1 MGAGVSAETPA
12 NTVLPL
18 LELAASGA
26 GVGDA
31 MHLGAE
37 LAASGYF
44 EAGLVG
50 QWQMIHDLLWQ
61 RLEGQQ
67 ESAKSILHLATY
79 PEAKIRFYTPGLW
92 ARWGADKPQAALDA
106 ILPLAADVDFRVL
119 ESSQAFGL
127 RPFAQQLGPGILD
140 LLAPWFKH
148 PDPRVRRAAVTAVRP
163 RGFWVKNLEWAVEH
177 PGYLVPILESFRD
190 EEDRFPANAVANCC
204 NDISRR
210 QPLLALSLLGRWL
223 QGELGSQTEHMAR
236 KGLRSLSKAGDPRVL
251 ELFGFGKLEL
261 QVTATLRQ
269 GQTVAPNTNLCFE
282 LQVQN
287 LGASCQAELVY
298 ELEST
303 GRIAGRPRRKRY
315 QGGRFDLESGQQTEI
330 LVRERIFDR
339 KAALLIDGAAGAN
352 FLFNGDIAARVDFEI
367 QREEQ
372 QSDA

>member
-26 GVGDA
+26 GVKGA

-37 LAASGYF
+37 LEAGGYF

-50 QWQMIHDLLWQ
+50 QWQMIHELLWQ
-61 RLEGQQ
+61 RLKEQK
-67 ESAKSILHLATY
+67 ESANSIAQLARY
-79 PEAKIRFYTPGLW
+79 PEPKIRFYIPGLW
-92 ARWGADKPQAALDA
+92 ARWGAEKPQAALGA
-106 ILPLAADVDFRVL
+106 ILPLAADDDFRVL
-119 ESSQAFGL
+119 ESSQAFGI
-127 RPFAQQLGPGILD
+127 RPFAQQLGPAILD
-140 LLAPWFKH
+140 LLEPWFRH
-148 PDPRVRRAAVTAVRP
+148 EDPRVRRAAITAVRP
-163 RGFWVKNLEWAVEH
+163 RGFWVKNLEWAVEQ

-190 EEDRFPANAVANCC
+190 EDDRFPANAVANCC

-223 QGELGSQTEHMAR
+223 QEGQGAQTEHMAR

-251 ELFGFGKLEL
+251 ELFGFGKLD
-261 QVTATLRQ
+261 VKVDAKLRQ
-269 GQTVAPNTNLCFE
+269 GKTVAPNTNLCFE
-282 LQVQN
+282 LQVEN
-287 LGASCQAELVY
+287 LGSACQFELVY

-315 QGGRFDLESGQQTEI
+315 QGGRFELEAGQQTEL

-352 FLFNGDIAARVDFEI
+352 FLFNGELTARVDFAI
-367 QREEQ
+367 QREGA
-372 QSDA
+372 D